1 MGSKYAVAVGNC
13 TDAIL
18 IALKVLNIKKN
29 SEIITVANTA
39 VPTII
44 SIVNAGFTPVFS
56 DIGDDYLIDEKKIEK
71 LITKKT
77 KAILPVHLYG
87 QSCNMS
93 LINKLAKKYN
103 LKIIE
108 DCAQAT
114 GAKFNKKFV
123 GNFGDVGCFSFYP
136 TKVLG
141 GFGDGGILTT
151 NNFKIYKKIKIF
163 RFMGIDTLKK
173 PSFAIAEGI
182 NSRMDDIQA
191 SILNFKLKK
200 LNHYI
205 DRRNQIAKFYNKNL
219 DKSKFMIPQVNA
231 KNKHVFYEYVVSV
244 NNRKKLLKNAKK
256 NNINLKITYPHMI
269 HEMKI
274 FAKFKRYNLKNT
286 EKLSKKIFSLP
297 TFPELTKNELNKIVK
312 TLNRIAYE

>member
-1 MGSKYAVAVGNC
+1 MPFWPGGKPKS
-13 TDAIL
+13 D
-18 IALKVLNIKKN
+18 
-29 SEIITVANTA
+29 SII
-39 VPTII
+39 
-44 SIVNAGFTPVFS
+44 NAGFTPVFV

-87 QSCNMS
+87 QSCNMTQ
-93 LINKLAKKYN
+93 INKLAKKYN

-114 GAKFNKKFV
+114 GAKFNNKFV
-123 GNFGDVGCFSFYP
+123 GNLGDIGCFSFYP

-151 NNFKIYKKIKIF
+151 NNFNIYNKIKIF
-163 RFMGIDTLKK
+163 RFMGINVKKK
-173 PSFAIAEGI
+173 PGYAISEGI

-200 LNHYI
+200 LNQYI
-205 DRRNQIAKFYNKNL
+205 SKRNKIAEFYNENL
-219 DKSKFMIPQVNA
+219 DKSKFTIPKIN
-231 KNKHVFYEYVVSV
+231 KNNKHVYYEYVVAA
-244 NNRKKLLKNAKK
+244 NNRSNLLKNAKK
-256 NNINLKITYPHMI
+256 NGVKLKITYPYMI
-269 HEMKI
+269 HKMK
-274 FAKFKRYNLKNT
+274 FFTKFKNPNLKTT

-297 TFPELTKNELNKIVK
+297 TFPELTKSELNKIVK
-312 TLNRIAYE
+312 ILNRIAYE